1 MKNPIK
7 KVAAIHDIS
16 GYGRAALTS
25 IIPILASMGHQVCPL
40 PTAVLSTNTGYFEDF
55 TFVDL
60 TDSMSDYIEHWKKIN
75 MEFECIYTGFIG
87 SAKQVDIIIDFLDF
101 FKKENT
107 LMVVDPVMGD
117 DGKLYPTI
125 TEEIVEAMKN
135 LVSMSDIIT
144 PNFTEA
150 KYLLGEEA
158 EEIIGETEIK
168 EVLVRLAD
176 LGPEVVIITSVP
188 DNIEEDTVSVYA
200 YEKTKDRFWKVSSE
214 YIPAEYPGT
223 GDSFT
228 SILIGSILNGDSIPV
243 AINKSAK
250 FISLAI
256 KESYGYD
263 YPHREGILLE
273 RSLGVLN
280 APFLNIDYKRI

>member
-107 LMVVDPVMGD
+107 LMVVDPVMVG
-117 DGKLYPTI
+117 
-125 TEEIVEAMKN
+125 
-135 LVSMSDIIT
+135 
-144 PNFTEA
+144 
-150 KYLLGEEA
+150 
-158 EEIIGETEIK
+158 
-168 EVLVRLAD
+168 
-176 LGPEVVIITSVP
+176 
-188 DNIEEDTVSVYA
+188 
-200 YEKTKDRFWKVSSE
+200 
-214 YIPAEYPGT
+214 
-223 GDSFT
+223 
-228 SILIGSILNGDSIPV
+228 
-243 AINKSAK
+243 
-250 FISLAI
+250 
-256 KESYGYD
+256 
-263 YPHREGILLE
+263 
-273 RSLGVLN
+273 
-280 APFLNIDYKRI
+280 